1 MPRIIIEEEVKRKR
15 EREREG
21 WGRSNYKKSRPGI
34 SEGLALLRGVTQL
47 CSEKAHA
54 LSRKFIVPC
63 FLEKNRWMCVCLYI
77 CVLVCVCRAPLYFRV
92 PSSLSPHPLPLSP
105 ARGPKPFPFYILYP
119 VLSIV
124 DPPTI
129 LTPSYTLPPPTGQKF
144 PSFGNFYLPF
154 WYQTWEREK
163 EW

>member
-63 FLEKNRWMCVCLYI
+63 SLEKNRWMS
-77 CVLVCVCRAPLYFRV
+77 VCVCIFACWYMYVCVCVPCPSYIYVSHPLFPPIHFPYSPPGVQSLSLFTFFILYF
-92 PSSLSPHPLPLSP
+92 L
-105 ARGPKPFPFYILYP
+105 
-119 VLSIV
+119 
-124 DPPTI
+124 
-129 LTPSYTLPPPTGQKF
+129 
-144 PSFGNFYLPF
+144 
-154 WYQTWEREK
+154 
-163 EW
+163 

>member
-21 WGRSNYKKSRPGI
+21 CGRSNYEKSRPGI

-63 FLEKNRWMCVCLYI
+63 FLEKNRWMCVCVSVYLRVGMCMY
-77 CVLVCVCRAPLYFRV
+77 VCVCRAPLIFSCPILSFL
-92 PSSLSPHPLPLSP
+92 PSTSPIPRPGSKAFPFLHSLSCT
-105 ARGPKPFPFYILYP
+105 FY
-119 VLSIV
+119 S
-124 DPPTI
+124 
-129 LTPSYTLPPPTGQKF
+129 
-144 PSFGNFYLPF
+144 
-154 WYQTWEREK
+154 
-163 EW
+163 